1 MPEAITIK
9 QEETEAL
16 SPENQEQL
24 QGTEKT
30 ELKDSPADLSTD
42 AEQQPEQKLA
52 GKYDSVEELE
62 KAYQELQQKMS
73 KGEETPEQEST
84 EDQPQSAKEIYGD
97 YIGERFEQ
105 AGIKYEEMNEH
116 FQKEGTLTS
125 EQFEELNKAG
135 FTKEVVE
142 SYLAGIQQKS
152 AVTEQQIYDIK
163 EEYGGDVGYANMM
176 EWAGQTLSDAEKSA
190 FSVGI
195 NNPNIEVVK
204 LTVAGLHSKYV
215 KATGTE
221 PNLIGGKTPSAPS
234 EKFESHDQL
243 VRAMNDEKYSTD
255 PAYRKMIERKISNSS
270 IF

>member
-1 MPEAITIK
+1 MPEALTIK
-9 QEETEAL
+9 DAPTTAEA
-16 SPENQEQL
+16 
-24 QGTEKT
+24 
-30 ELKDSPADLSTD
+30 
-42 AEQQPEQKLA
+42 PEQSTETTEESSGLLA
-52 GKYDSVEELE
+52 GKYKSQEELE
-62 KAYQELQQKMS
+62 KGYLELQKQLGKQPS
-73 KGEETPEQEST
+73 EDSGTT
-84 EDQPQSAKEIYGD
+84 EDQPEQGETETPQGAREIYGD

-116 FQKEGTLTS
+116 FQKEGTLTD
-125 EQFEELNKAG
+125 QHFEELNKAG
-135 FTKEVVE
+135 FTKDVVE

-163 EEYGGDVGYANMM
+163 EEYGGDTGYANMM
-176 EWAGQTLSDAEKSA
+176 DWAGQTLSDAEKSA

-255 PAYRKMIERKISNSS
+255 PAYRKMIERKIANSS